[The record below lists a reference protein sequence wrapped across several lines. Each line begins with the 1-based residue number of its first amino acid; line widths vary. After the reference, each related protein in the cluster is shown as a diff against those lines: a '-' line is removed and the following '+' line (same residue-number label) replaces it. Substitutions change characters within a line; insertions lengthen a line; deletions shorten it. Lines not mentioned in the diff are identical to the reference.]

1 VNQAGDRS
9 THSIDEQALGQ
20 LTTRHSSDGH
30 HTPRFART
38 GRLSRLLGPGLI
50 TGAADDDPSGIA
62 TACQSGARFGYAQLW
77 TILFCL
83 PLMTAVQE
91 ACARIGVVTGTG
103 LAGNIKRHYNRGLL
117 YPVVALVVVANTI
130 NIGAD
135 IAAVADAVRLLV
147 DLPTGLLVISFAVV
161 TLTLELFVPYRRYA
175 RILKWLTLSVLA
187 YAATAL
193 IVAEPWGELVR
204 ATFVPHI
211 EFTSAF
217 FYLITGVLGT
227 TISPYMFF
235 WQASEEVEEQRA
247 SATSR
252 HSQAAEPPQRSIRD
266 LRVDTAIGMTFSQI
280 GTWFMI
286 VTAATVLHAQG
297 ITNIASAADA
307 ARALEPLVRTFPHS
321 GEIAKGIF
329 ATGIIGLGLLAV
341 PVLAGSASYAAS
353 EALGWPEGLDR
364 RLREASGFY
373 AIIAGAVIVGLL
385 LVAIGVDPI
394 KALISAAVFNGVAA
408 VPLVF
413 CIGMVARDQAIMGEQ
428 RSRALS
434 QTLLWAAFAAMA
446 ASSITLFATLINH

>member
-1 VNQAGDRS
+1 MNQAGDRS
-9 THSIDEQALGQ
+9 TLSIDERALGQ
-20 LTTRHSSDGH
+20 PTTRHPPDGH
-30 HTPRFART
+30 HTPRFTRT

-83 PLMTAVQE
+83 PLMIAVQE
-91 ACARIGVVTGTG
+91 ACARIGLVTGTG
-103 LAGNIKRHYNRGLL
+103 LAGNIKRHYNRKLL
-117 YPVVALVVVANTI
+117 YPLVALVVVANTI

-135 IAAVADAVRLLV
+135 IAAVADAARLLV

-161 TLTLELFVPYRRYA
+161 TLTLELSVPYRRYA

-204 ATFVPHI
+204 ATFVPHV
-211 EFTSAF
+211 EFTFAF
-217 FYLITGVLGT
+217 IYLITGVLGT

-235 WQASEEVEEQRA
+235 WQASEEIEEQRA
-247 SATSR
+247 SMTSGR
-252 HSQAAEPPQRSIRD
+252 HQAAEPPPRSIRD

-385 LVAIGVDPI
+385 LAALGVDPI
-394 KALISAAVFNGVAA
+394 KALIAAAVFNGVAA

-434 QTLLWAAFAAMA
+434 QALIWVAFAAMA
-446 ASSITLFATLINH
+446 ASSLTLLATLIDF